1 MSLRQTTTRAVGKVV
16 GLIFGYFILAGPYY
30 TILDELYNIAATE
43 ADATL
48 NTFIAWVY
56 PTFYYGYPSV
66 VVFGVIWTI
75 VGLYR
80 EIRSRYY
87 ETEEVSYY
95 GS

>member
-1 MSLRQTTTRAVGKVV
+1 MSLRQLTTKAVRNIVI
-16 GLIFGYFILAGPYY
+16 LIVGYFILAGPYY
-30 TILDELYNIAATE
+30 TVLNEVNDICAAE
-43 ADATL
+43 GDATL

-66 VVFGVIWTI
+66 VVFGIIWVI

-80 EIRSRYY
+80 DLRHKYY
-87 ETEEVSYY
+87 ASEGVYY

>member
-1 MSLRQTTTRAVGKVV
+1 MSIRQDTTQAIGKIL

-30 TILDELYNIAATE
+30 TILDELYDICAAE

-56 PTFYYGYPSV
+56 PTAYYGYPSV
-66 VVFGVIWTI
+66 VVFGVLWSII
-75 VGLYR
+75 GLYR
-80 EIRSRYY
+80 SLRRKYY
-87 ETEEVSYY
+87 STEEVYY

>member
-1 MSLRQTTTRAVGKVV
+1 MSLRQVTTRAVGKVV
-16 GLIFGYFILAGPYY
+16 GLILGYFLLAGPYY
-30 TILDELYNIAATE
+30 TILDELYNICAAE

-56 PTFYYGYPSV
+56 PTCYYGYPSV
-66 VVFGVIWTI
+66 VVFGVIWSI

-80 EIRSRYY
+80 EIRRKYY
-87 ETEEVSYY
+87 ASEEAVYY

>member
-1 MSLRQTTTRAVGKVV
+1 MSLRQMTTRAVGKVV
-16 GLIFGYFILAGPYY
+16 GLILGYFLLAGPYY
-30 TILDELYNIAATE
+30 TILDELYDICAAE

-56 PTFYYGYPSV
+56 PTCYYGYPSI
-66 VVFGVIWTI
+66 VVFGIIWAV

-80 EIRSRYY
+80 EIRLRRYR
-87 ETEEVSYY
+87 TEEVYY

>member
-1 MSLRQTTTRAVGKVV
+1 MSLRQVTTRAVGKVV

-30 TILDELYNIAATE
+30 TILDEMYNIAAAET
-43 ADATL
+43 DTTL

-56 PTFYYGYPSV
+56 PTFYYGYPSI

-80 EIRSRYY
+80 EITRRYY
-87 ETEEVSYY
+87 STEEVYY